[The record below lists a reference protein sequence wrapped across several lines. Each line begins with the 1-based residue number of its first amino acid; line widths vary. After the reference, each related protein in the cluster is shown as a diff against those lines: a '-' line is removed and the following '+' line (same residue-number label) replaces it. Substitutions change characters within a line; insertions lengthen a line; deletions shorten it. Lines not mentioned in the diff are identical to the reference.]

1 MGSTNNHAAHVENTL
16 ETNAAA
22 QNAIAASWRRSKL
35 LHQLSPDYTRP
46 PERISSS
53 ELKQAREK
61 LGPLIHTA
69 ETSLDRLYLAVGNA
83 GCCVVLADASGIAVD
98 RRGAVGDDRT
108 YDDWGLC
115 TGALWSEESEGTNGI
130 GTCIV
135 EKRPLTIHKDQHF
148 HSKNTN
154 LSCSAAPI
162 FDHEGHLLAA
172 IDVSSSRADL
182 TPDFAKIISF
192 SVIDAARQIESEYFR
207 QTYHNVDI
215 ILATPPNGQ
224 PEISS
229 TLQTAL
235 LAVDQDGLVIGAS
248 RGARRL
254 YGLENGP
261 IKEPILLAD
270 LRGREVN
277 HAKEYERAERRVILQ
292 ALAHTNGNV
301 SAAASAMG
309 ISRATLHRK
318 IKFLKLAL

>member
-1 MGSTNNHAAHVENTL
+1 MGSTSNHAVHVETTL
-16 ETNAAA
+16 ETNGAA
-22 QNAIAASWRRSKL
+22 QNAVAASWRRSKL
-35 LHQLSPDYTRP
+35 VHHLSPDYTRP
-46 PERISSS
+46 PERISEY

-69 ETSLDRLYLAVGNA
+69 ENSLDRLYLAVGNA

-98 RRGAVGDDRT
+98 RRGAVSDDKT

-135 EKRPLTIHKDQHF
+135 EQRPLTIHKDQHF

-182 TPDFAKIISF
+182 TPDFARIISF

-207 QTYHNVDI
+207 QTYNNADI
-215 ILATPPNGQ
+215 VLATPPSGQ
-224 PEISS
+224 QETITS
-229 TLQTAL
+229 LQTAL
-235 LAVDQDGLVIGAS
+235 LAVDQDGIVIGAS

-254 YGLENGP
+254 YGLKNGP
-261 IKEPILLAD
+261 INEPVLLAD
-270 LRGREVN
+270 LCGRKVN
-277 HAKEYERAERRVILQ
+277 HAQEYELAERRVILQ
-292 ALAHTNGNV
+292 ALAHTGGNI
-301 SAAASAMG
+301 SAAANAMG

>member
-1 MGSTNNHAAHVENTL
+1 MESTSNHATHVENTL
-16 ETNAAA
+16 EANGAA
-22 QNAIAASWRRSKL
+22 QNAVAASWRRSKL
-35 LHQLSPDYTRP
+35 LHHLSPDYTRP

-98 RRGAVGDDRT
+98 RRGAAGDDRT
-108 YDDWGLC
+108 YDNWGLC

-148 HSKNTN
+148 HSKNIS

-207 QTYHNVDI
+207 QTYHKADI
-215 ILATPPNGQ
+215 VLASPPNGQ
-224 PEISS
+224 PGASPN
-229 TLQTAL
+229 LQTAL

-254 YGLENGP
+254 YGLDNGP

-277 HAKEYERAERRVILQ
+277 HAKEYELAERRVILQ
-292 ALAHTNGNV
+292 ALAHTGGNV
-301 SAAASAMG
+301 SAAANAMG

-318 IKFLKLAL
+318 IKFLNLAL

>member
-1 MGSTNNHAAHVENTL
+1 MGSTSNHAAHVENTL
-16 ETNAAA
+16 EANGAA
-22 QNAIAASWRRSKL
+22 QTAVAASWRRSKL
-35 LHQLSPDYTRP
+35 LHHLSPDYTRP
-46 PERISSS
+46 PERISEH

-61 LGPLIHTA
+61 LGSLIHTA

-98 RRGAVGDDRT
+98 RRGAVSDDKT
-108 YDDWGLC
+108 YDDWGLS
-115 TGALWSEESEGTNGI
+115 TGSLWSEESEGTNGI

-135 EKRPLTIHKDQHF
+135 EKRPLTIHKNQHF

-192 SVIDAARQIESEYFR
+192 SVIDTARQIESEYFR
-207 QTYHNVDI
+207 QTYHNADI
-215 ILATPPNGQ
+215 VLATPP
-224 PEISS
+224 SS
-229 TLQTAL
+229 QQETSTSLQTAL
-235 LAVDQDGLVIGAS
+235 LAVDQDGIVIGAS

-254 YGLENGP
+254 YGLPNGP
-261 IKEPILLAD
+261 INEPILLAD
-270 LRGREVN
+270 LRGRNVN
-277 HAKEYERAERRVILQ
+277 HAKEYELAERRVILQ
-292 ALAHTNGNV
+292 ALAHTGGNI
-301 SAAASAMG
+301 SAAAHAMG

-318 IKFLKLAL
+318 IKFLGLAV